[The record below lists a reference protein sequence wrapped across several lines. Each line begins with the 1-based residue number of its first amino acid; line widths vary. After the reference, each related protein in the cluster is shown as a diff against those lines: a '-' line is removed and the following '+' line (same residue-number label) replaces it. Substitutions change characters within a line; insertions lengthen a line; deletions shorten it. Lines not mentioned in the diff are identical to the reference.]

1 MKIKKMKTIIISIII
16 SLTVI
21 LLIVVLA
28 IFKIITDDNYE
39 GPTETEIGKQDD
51 ETIMNEETGQYEA
64 RNSMIID
71 SFEYMTVRNCIQRY
85 INTIN
90 FSNMDYYIYDNDKNE
105 YTINVTE
112 NEISKNAYDLLSTK
126 FIKDNNIKDTEVFKY
141 INKVEKS
148 GLLTIVTM
156 KELRND
162 ERIKSI
168 AVNVA
173 LQYLEDLKPTQIFY
187 VIVNLDNQ
195 NETYSIEPINVKSIK
210 DIQLVDEVQEIK
222 PNENNG
228 YEYPALSDI
237 DIIQECMDRYKRI
250 SFISPEFVYNNILD
264 KEYREKRF
272 GNAEKFKEYVETN
285 RESIKSINIKKYQ
298 SGDYDSQAQ
307 YVCID
312 QNGKYYIFRK
322 TSILDC
328 SLLLDT
334 YSIDIPEF
342 IEKYDSASET
352 DKVGLNANKIV
363 EAVNNKDYEY
373 IYNKLNESFRNSN
386 FSDIGKFEEF
396 INNTFYKNT
405 VMKNAQCKQEG
416 NTYVFTMQISD
427 QEGTEKLKDVVILM
441 QLLDNRDFVI
451 SFAK

>member
-39 GPTETEIGKQDD
+39 GPTENEIGKQDD

-64 RNSMIID
+64 RDSMIID

-168 AVNVA
+168 AVNMA
-173 LQYLEDLKPTQIFY
+173 LQDLEDLKPTQIFY

-195 NETYSIEPINVKSIK
+195 NETYSVEPINVKSIK

-272 GNAEKFKEYVETN
+272 SNAEKFKEYVETN
-285 RESIKSINIKKYQ
+285 KEGIKSINIKKYQ

-322 TSILDC
+322 SSILDC

-342 IEKYDSASET
+342 VEKYDSANET

-363 EAVNNKDYEY
+363 EALNNKDYEY
-373 IYNKLNESFRNSN
+373 IYNKLNENFRNNN
-386 FSDIGKFEEF
+386 FSDMSKFKEF
-396 INNTFYKNT
+396 INNTFYENT

-416 NTYVFTMQISD
+416 NAYIFTMQISN